1 MKGAIIMSD
10 AVTKIVPHDTLL
22 VVRVLKST
30 LDDASTNQLLED
42 VYAAAPD
49 KPRAPIVI
57 DLTDVK
63 FAPSVA
69 LGSLVQLTNS
79 FKFEERRFI
88 LIGVSDRIMGP
99 IRVTRLDRVLEI
111 RDSLDDIS

>member
-1 MKGAIIMSD
+1 MPD
-10 AVTKIVPHDTLL
+10 AVSEIVPHDDYLI
-22 VVRVLKST
+22 VKVLKST
-30 LDDASTNQLLED
+30 LDDTSTNQLLED
-42 VYAAAPD
+42 VYAAAPE
-49 KPRAPIVI
+49 KPGAPIVI
-57 DLTDVK
+57 DLGVVK

-111 RDSLDDIS
+111 RRSLDDIK

>member
-1 MKGAIIMSD
+1 MSD
-10 AVTKIVPHDTLL
+10 AVTQIVPHEKYL
-22 VVRVLKST
+22 VLRVLKST
-30 LDDASTNQLLED
+30 LDDASTNQLLDD

-49 KPRAPIVI
+49 KPGAPIVI
-57 DLTDVK
+57 DLGGVK

-79 FKFEERRFI
+79 FKFDERRFV

-111 RDSLDDIS
+111 CDSIDDIAP

>member
-1 MKGAIIMSD
+1 MPD
-10 AVTKIVPHDTLL
+10 AVTEIVPNEKYL
-22 VVRVLKST
+22 VVRVLKSA
-30 LDDASTNQLLED
+30 LDDASTSQLLED
-42 VYAAAPD
+42 VQTAAPD
-49 KPRAPIVI
+49 KPGVPIVI
-57 DLTDVK
+57 DLGGVK

-79 FKFEERRFI
+79 FKFEERRFV

-111 RDSLDDIS
+111 RDSIDDIS